1 MEPVVDERIV
11 GFEKR
16 DGREIMVVERKGKRF
31 GIPAENAKK
40 FMDDTGLSYDASTG
54 EKAIAALRGVED
66 VASFGFRDKIEGTKA
81 LTGPWAQGGE
91 ALARSIPVVGQVL
104 GQAVGPAGRYLGAK
118 IGGEDL
124 EPYEV
129 AKQKSAVEAA
139 SDEAKAS
146 GYATGGRVFTGLASG
161 AAGGVA
167 TGAIGR
173 GMQLAGATKTGA
185 MMSSGIPAAVGES
198 MLYTTGKTDLGDPDA
213 AKDIAV
219 SGALTGGIGLI
230 GKKIGDTIPILR
242 AARAK
247 GRMEPLEQAR
257 DAAEDTLKNAKMAQA
272 AALDRAK
279 AASRALAAANEG
291 ADAAAIARAKQNVV
305 RFQADADAVSPAR
318 IAELERELADANRA
332 LGVQKSAI
340 ELTRDRVAKK
350 GAKAEAP
357 PVEESIGKNDLDDL
371 LNALDEAPPEV
382 SEVFAS
388 RPARASPPVS
398 ALESVGSPSTG
409 AGTVGGRP
417 RPRPPAPPAPSMAA
431 PESARAGL
439 ASTKAMLDGTAPWG
453 PPPPEL
459 AAALS
464 KRGLSWPDVR
474 PPADKRGN
482 VYRMAANVLDEDAGV
497 ELTRLPGME
506 PKPKLAFRG
515 GGEGYPKAP
524 PVNTATVRPT
534 ARAAEALDGGVPPT
548 ARPDE
553 PTAVIGDDPTLIGR
567 RRTPIDEQGLN
578 PAPSRIQ
585 EMESE
590 LASQEAMVNRLRSD
604 LAQQRAGLDKT
615 QVGVRGDVAVLAR
628 NMESAEE
635 LGSLAAARKAS
646 AERSAREAMGTWEDT
661 YNATKRAEEA
671 VKAPRKAYADELD
684 VSSESIESLGRW
696 KEAVKELQNPNRTE
710 KAGMNLVQFLAFGAV
725 ASGNPFMAAVG
736 GAVAAGTAVRRWA
749 PSAILPVLKT
759 AGYLEPVL
767 KTAAQASKSAGGPT
781 PKAVM
786 EEHRKRMASD
796 PEYRAKMTDAAEELD
811 EQVRDQEPQA
821 MRRKPRKGESKSAS
835 TIADWYE
842 SRGRR
847 VTSTVRSHG
856 ENKRTMGAAKNSE
869 HLKGAAVDIGASDKS
884 SPQAA
889 VRDLTLAYAE
899 MMSDPEV
906 MKHVKTVV
914 LEIPKGAKYAN
925 IELPEERGLVVK
937 RRKVNGPH
945 LHIETM

>member
-31 GIPAENAKK
+31 GIPAENAQK
-40 FMDDTGLSYDASTG
+40 FMDDTGLSYDASGG

-66 VASFGFRDKIEGTKA
+66 VASVGFRDKIEGTKA

-91 ALARSIPVVGQVL
+91 AAARAIPVIGSVFGTH
-104 GQAVGPAGRYLGAK
+104 VGPAGRYLGAK
-118 IGGEDL
+118 LGGEDL
-124 EPYEV
+124 EPYET
-129 AKQKSAVEAA
+129 AKQKSAVGAA
-139 SDEAKAS
+139 EDEAKAP
-146 GYATGGRVFTGLASG
+146 GYAMGGRIATGLATG
-161 AAGGVA
+161 AAGGLA
-167 TGAIGR
+167 TGAVGT
-173 GMQLAGATKTGA
+173 GMIAAGAPRAGA
-185 MMSSGIPAAVGES
+185 MLASGIPAAVGES
-198 MLYTTGKTDLGDPDA
+198 MLYTTGKTDLGDPGQA

-219 SGALTGGIGLI
+219 SGALTGGIGLL
-230 GKKIGDTIPILR
+230 GKKIGDAIPILR
-242 AARAK
+242 AAKAQGK
-247 GRMEPLEQAR
+247 MKPLEQAR
-257 DAAEDTLKNAKMAQA
+257 DAAEDTLKNAKMAQETASARLEA
-272 AALDRAK
+272 AT
-279 AASRALAAANEG
+279 RALNAADEG
-291 ADAAAIARAKQNVV
+291 VDAAARARAKQNVV
-305 RFQADADAVSPAR
+305 RLQADADAVSPAK

-350 GAKAEAP
+350 GAKADAP
-357 PVEESIGKNDLDDL
+357 PVEESISKNDLDDL
-371 LNALDEAPPEV
+371 LDALDEAPPEV

-388 RPARASPPVS
+388 KPAR
-398 ALESVGSPSTG
+398 ALESVSAGPSNTG
-409 AGTVGGRP
+409 AGTVGGR
-417 RPRPPAPPAPSMAA
+417 RRPPSPS
-431 PESARAGL
+431 PLPSPSPSPDGARAGL
-439 ASTKAMLDGTAPWG
+439 ASAKAMLDGTAPWG

-459 AAALS
+459 AAALA

-474 PPADKRGN
+474 PAADKRGN

-506 PKPKLAFRG
+506 PKPKVAFRG

-524 PVNTATVRPT
+524 PVNTAAVRPT

-548 ARPDE
+548 ARPDD
-553 PTAVIGDDPTLIGR
+553 PTAVVGNDPTRIGR
-567 RRTPIDEQGLN
+567 GRTPIDEQGLN
-578 PAPSRIQ
+578 PAPSRIE
-585 EMESE
+585 EMESQ

-615 QVGVRGDVAVLAR
+615 KVGVPEDVAALAK
-628 NMESAEE
+628 NTDTAEE
-635 LGSLAAARKAS
+635 LGSLAAARRAS
-646 AERSAREAMGTWEDT
+646 AERAQREAAGASVD
-661 YNATKRAEEA
+661 ADLAARQAESA

-684 VSSESIESLGRW
+684 VSSESIEGLNKWNERI
-696 KEAVKELQNPNRTE
+696 KKLQGVDRADR
-710 KAGMNLVQFLAFGAV
+710 AGMNPVQYLAVGAM
-725 ASGNPFMAAVG
+725 ATGNPFTAAIG
-736 GAVAAGTAVRRWA
+736 GAVMASTAVSRWA
-749 PSAILPVLKT
+749 PGAILPVLKT

-767 KTAAQASKSAGGPT
+767 KTAAQATKSAGGPS
-781 PKAVM
+781 PQAVM
-786 EEHRKRMASD
+786 EEHRRRMASD

-821 MRRKPRKGESKSAS
+821 TRRKPRKGESKSAS

-856 ENKRTMGAAKNSE
+856 ENKRTMGAAKDSE

-914 LEIPKGAKYAN
+914 LEIPKGAKYAS